1 MTMTTFTV
9 GEVVGLLAIIVTLE
23 TAQIGLMF
31 WAARSVATEEDVEAV
46 DESASTAVKAATEAR
61 HKAQS
66 AHSTAKQAHNRI
78 DRIDTEGSD
87 A

>member
-1 MTMTTFTV
+1 MTMTTFTA
-9 GEVVGLLAIIVTLE
+9 GEVFGLLGIILTFQVGQFGFL
-23 TAQIGLMF
+23 F
-31 WAARSVATEEDVEAV
+31 WAARSLATEEDVEAV
-46 DESASTAVKAATEAR
+46 DDTASTAVEAATEAR
-61 HKAQS
+61 HKARS